1 MVASDSIDGPANLK
15 QIRNKK
21 YRMTK
26 QSNTGSGSNVADQVL
41 TTIGMLTSHETV
53 QKIIHCKNK
62 IPCII
67 LYSKDQNRRFEIK
80 LHLSD
85 NGSVLG
91 LDRTFSVGPCFVTP
105 TTYKNKG
112 VVHRETKEHLL
123 MLGPN
128 YLHWDGDFET
138 YHAFVA
144 HLKGELQS
152 DNITLGSD
160 DEKGL
165 TKALRLGFPMATHLL
180 CTLHLKDNIRAY
192 MSDKVG
198 CSVKER
204 TQILRLIFG
213 SDGLCSSDDTA
224 TFEIRLDGLQGYF
237 ERYPRFALYFG
248 KHMAEKLRRYVIEPM
263 KQGVVTKLWTNNN
276 AESMNHRLKQQMNWT
291 PQKLPELVKKIS
303 DISRGQMADVRRAW

>member
-1 MVASDSIDGPANLK
+1 MDEMVANDSIDGPANLK

-62 IPCII
+62 ITCII
-67 LYSKDQNRRFEIK
+67 LYSNHQIEDLKSNCIG
-80 LHLSD
+80 D
-85 NGSVLG
+85 NGLSCWVPP
-91 LDRTFSVGPCFVTP
+91 TFTGMVTLIHI
-105 TTYKNKG
+105 N
-112 VVHRETKEHLL
+112 
-123 MLGPN
+123 
-128 YLHWDGDFET
+128 

-144 HLKGELQS
+144 HLNGELQS
-152 DNITLGSD
+152 HNITLGSD

-224 TFEIRLDGLQGYF
+224 TLKSGWMDCKGILNDTPDL
-237 ERYPRFALYFG
+237 
-248 KHMAEKLRRYVIEPM
+248 HSTLRNTWQKNCVDYVIEPM
-263 KQGVVTKLWTNNN
+263 KQGVVTELWVTTMP
-276 AESMNHRLKQQMNWT
+276 S
-291 PQKLPELVKKIS
+291 P
-303 DISRGQMADVRRAW
+303 